1 LTSKSRADTADE
13 RPSARDRRRRRRV
26 LRPDHATWSPA
37 SRLRSPDQGLIRT
50 GQLPADKER
59 IDLVTNRDEDNI
71 NPRRAPAQLSDDF
84 VGS

>member
-1 LTSKSRADTADE
+1 M
-13 RPSARDRRRRRRV
+13 
-26 LRPDHATWSPA
+26 
-37 SRLRSPDQGLIRT
+37 RSPDQGLIRT